1 MPRPR
6 RVSSPRIE
14 RRKAPERAASPPP
27 ITPRRVALHPH
38 GLDLTPA
45 AKKPSILPLYAGAMH
60 YWRHDP
66 AWWEAGLDGLKS
78 MGLRLLDTYVP
89 WSEHEIEA
97 GIFDFGERN
106 PQLDVARFLTL
117 AHERDLKVV
126 LRPGPHINAELTNF
140 GLPERVVWDRACQ
153 ARTPRDNPVML
164 PMLPV
169 AFPVPSYASA
179 IFHDEVERWFD
190 AVGTRLSH
198 LRHPEG
204 PIVLVQVDNEGALY
218 FRDGPYDQD
227 YHPDAVALFRA
238 FLRTKYKSARTLR
251 DAWNDPDVAFAT
263 LLPPVRFDAR
273 TADDVS
279 RHMDWMEFHEHL
291 LASGIERMARSLAA
305 SGLGELPTMHN
316 FPPGEA
322 ATPLN
327 AARMAKGIDLIGL
340 DYYHAASADD
350 HLTIFRRTSE
360 LAARCEGRGVPPYA
374 AEMGAGFPPFF
385 APLDEEDSLYALMTA
400 LAYGLRGFNLYMAV
414 ERDRWIGA
422 PIDLHGLRRP
432 LARKYE
438 ALSAALER
446 TQFHTLKRSVR
457 VRLVVPRSLRRQAR
471 ATHAFGPLTPALFNV
486 LGQGYRESCLEEN
499 FENAAVP
506 AATIVGESY
515 LRAFERALWA
525 RGVPFSYAGGESFD
539 VSTTGAEWIICAT
552 PGGVKE
558 DFVSS
563 LRAASE
569 SGARVT
575 IGPSLPQRDGSMR
588 RMSKPHDTRGL
599 ELEPL
604 EDLARAD
611 ALVAKRIEE
620 LGLPTYPVDPQSTY
634 VCVHEDDEGA
644 PRVVMVMNP
653 TAEEVVVKF
662 ALVGALCLEDL
673 LARDPTTIDRAGGGF
688 ELSVPARTVR
698 MLSVTQV
705 VERART
711 YE

>member
-6 RVSSPRIE
+6 RVSSPRID
-14 RRKAPERAASPPP
+14 RRRAPAPASPAPP
-27 ITPRRVALHPH
+27 VVRRVALHPH
-38 GLDLTPA
+38 GLDLSPTE
-45 AKKPSILPLYAGAMH
+45 KNGTILPLYAGAMH

-66 AWWEAGLDGLKS
+66 AWWEAGLDGIKS

-89 WSEHEIEA
+89 WAEHEVEA
-97 GIFDFGERN
+97 GVFDFGEKN
-106 PQLDVARFLTL
+106 PALDVARFLKL

-179 IFHDEVERWFD
+179 IFHDEVERWLE
-190 AVGTRLSH
+190 AVGGALSH

-227 YHPDAVALFRA
+227 YHPDALALFRV
-238 FLRTKYKSARTLR
+238 FLRTKYKSARALR
-251 DAWNDPDVAFAT
+251 DAWNDPNVAFAT
-263 LLPPVRFDAR
+263 LLPPIRFDAR
-273 TADDVS
+273 TADDVP

-291 LASGIERMARSLAA
+291 LASGIERMARFLAT

-327 AARMAKGIDLIGL
+327 AARIAKGIDLIGL
-340 DYYHAASADD
+340 DYYHSASPGD

-360 LAARCEGRGVPPYA
+360 LAARCEGRNLPPYA

-385 APLDEEDSLYALMTA
+385 APLDEDDSLYALMTA

-422 PIDLHGLRRP
+422 PIDPQGLRRP
-432 LARKYE
+432 LARRYD

-446 TQFHTLKRSVR
+446 TKFHTLRRNVR
-457 VRLVVPRSLRRQAR
+457 VRLVVPRSLRRLAR

-486 LGQGYRESCLEEN
+486 LGHGHRESCLEEN
-499 FENAAVP
+499 LEATGESEEQMP

-525 RGVPFSYAGGESFD
+525 RGVPFTYAGGESLD
-539 VSTTGAEWIICAT
+539 VSTVGASWIICAT

-558 DFVSS
+558 DFISS

-569 SGARVT
+569 GGARVT

-604 EDLARAD
+604 DDLARAD

-620 LGLPTYPVDPQSTY
+620 LGLPTYPIDPQSAY
-634 VCVHEDDEGA
+634 VCVHEDEEGT

-653 TAEEVVVKF
+653 TAEEVVAKF
-662 ALVGALCLEDL
+662 ALSGAHALEDL
-673 LARDPTTIDRAGGGF
+673 LAREPTTIQRAGGGF

-698 MLSVTQV
+698 MLGRIS
-705 VERART
+705 
-711 YE
+711 